1 MAKKKNYDSQT
12 NPVRCKK
19 EDKET
24 LNQMFLDV
32 RNKFYADKR
41 KILEVARNEESKEF

>member
-1 MAKKKNYDSQT
+1 MAKKKNFDSQT

-32 RNKFYADKR
+32 RNQFYADKR
-41 KILEVARNEESKEF
+41 KILVEKRSEE

>member
-32 RNKFYADKR
+32 RNQFYSDKR
-41 KILEVARNEESKEF
+41 KILVEKRSEE

>member
-1 MAKKKNYDSQT
+1 MAKKKNFDSQT

-41 KILEVARNEESKEF
+41 KILVERRSDE